1 VKHAG
6 DAALDSIETILAAV
20 RALPGLK
27 ERKRGAFYRKSS
39 GFIHFHED
47 PSGMFADLKSGGDF
61 VRFPINSPSE
71 ISSFLREAR
80 KATRS

>member
-1 VKHAG
+1 MRHARN
-6 DAALDSIETILAAV
+6 AALDSIETILAEL

-47 PSGMFADLKSGGDF
+47 PQGMFADLKSGGDF
-61 VRFPINSPSE
+61 VRFPLRSPAE
-71 ISSFLREAR
+71 IASFLRAAR
-80 KATRS
+80 KAAQS

>member
-1 VKHAG
+1 VRHAR
-6 DAALDSIETILAAV
+6 DAALDSIEAILATL

-27 ERKRGAFYRKSS
+27 ERKRGTFYRKSS

-61 VRFPINSPSE
+61 VRFPLNRPGE
-71 ISSFLREAR
+71 ISSFLKAAR
-80 KATRS
+80 KAAES